1 METTQQTMQKSGVS
15 GGNGHDKDVQM
26 TPSREAMT
34 SAFKK
39 IICDA
44 EELLTATKNY
54 SAEGLADARDRLQV
68 KLEETKAR
76 VSEAG
81 SVIKEKAD
89 KATVAT
95 EKYVITNPWQS
106 LALATSLGLLVG
118 LLLRKRG

>member
-1 METTQQTMQKSGVS
+1 MENPQQAMNKSGVP
-15 GGNGHDKDVQM
+15 GGNGHDKDAQM
-26 TPSREAMT
+26 TSSREALA
-34 SAFKK
+34 SAFRR
-39 IICDA
+39 IISDA

-54 SAEGLADARDRLQV
+54 SAEGLVGARDRLQV

-81 SVIKEKAD
+81 SLIKERAD

-106 LALATSLGLLVG
+106 LAIASSLGLLVG